1 MSVRT
6 PVVSAYLMQVVC
18 LLLHIRSD
26 TNGLC
31 VREAS
36 LSISADVMQVVYHLL
51 CFSSGTNGLCI
62 CDAGCLSFVAF
73 RVSANVTQV
82 ASHVFY

>member
-36 LSISADVMQVVYHLL
+36 LSISANVMQVVYHFCVLVQ
-51 CFSSGTNGLCI
+51 
-62 CDAGCLSFVAF
+62 APM
-73 RVSANVTQV
+73 VSAYVMQV
-82 ASHVFY
+82 ACHLLHFGFLQM